1 MNDIELID
9 KIKFIKNYISSS
21 YESPE
26 LTSEVISIL
35 NQCDVARTNNKNGIF
50 VNLSLVKQ
58 AIIEQ
63 LFELCQTNLNSKE
76 INTFL
81 PKNNVKKEKK
91 VEEDL
96 FIYKPDK
103 LSLTPLDKFIIEL
116 SSTDLAL

>member
-21 YESPE
+21 YESSE
-26 LTSEVISIL
+26 LTVEVISIL

-58 AIIEQ
+58 DIIEQ

-76 INTFL
+76 IYMIL
-81 PKNNVKKEKK
+81 PKNNVKKANE
-91 VEEDL
+91 
-96 FIYKPDK
+96 IR
-103 LSLTPLDKFIIEL
+103 I
-116 SSTDLAL
+116 